1 MIQLRSIISVADN
14 SGARVIGVIRV
25 LKGHKGKYGEVGDIV
40 VGSVKEAEPRTK
52 TGIKKKDVVRALI
65 IRQRKP
71 VRRKD
76 GSYVRFDDNAVVI
89 LDGKE
94 PKATRIFGPV
104 AREVKEN
111 GFNTIA
117 SMAEEL
123 V

>member
-1 MIQLRSIISVADN
+1 MIQLRSIINVSDN
-14 SGARVIGVIRV
+14 SGAKIIGVIRV

-40 VGSVKEAEPRTK
+40 IGSVKVAEPRAK
-52 TGIKKKDVVRALI
+52 TGIKKKDIVHALI

-111 GFNTIA
+111 GFNTVA